1 MFQVFLAFP
10 SWTNAAD
17 DALFNDAI
25 NSHINEINSF
35 AASVGKSNPWIY
47 TNYADKVQN
56 PLAGY
61 GADNV
66 AKIKAVAAKYDPN
79 AVFQNL
85 MPGGFKV
92 SKVA

>member
-1 MFQVFLAFP
+1 VFLAFP
-10 SWTNAAD
+10 SWESAAD

-25 NSHINEINSF
+25 SSHINEINAF
-35 AASVGKSNPWIY
+35 AAGAGKSNPWIY
-47 TNYADKVQN
+47 TNYANKTQD

-66 AKIKAVAAKYDPN
+66 AKIKAVAAKYDPA

-85 MPGGFKV
+85 QPGGFKV
-92 SKVA
+92 SEVA